1 MSVIVVS
8 SDEVC
13 ELMLGR
19 SSGLRRAVIREH
31 GRSRW
36 LLGAR
41 KEGGTVTSRLLP
53 HMGSASGNTYR
64 GAVSL

>member
-31 GRSRW
+31 G
-36 LLGAR
+36 L
-41 KEGGTVTSRLLP
+41 
-53 HMGSASGNTYR
+53 
-64 GAVSL
+64 